1 VLLAKRF
8 HFALLAPYKKAMLNE
23 SDLRL
28 FGHLCKFIRAGRMKR
43 TVFAFGILVSGLA
56 LSYSTLL
63 SAPVL
68 AATTPEA
75 PSPSRTLTG
84 ALLSAQVAE
93 GDNDSAGMIA
103 YYRQALA
110 FDPGSVEFEEKLM
123 ISLLQDGR
131 FAEALP
137 FAEKLKAVPEVE
149 RVSRVVLAIDAASKK
164 NWTGAETYLKLA
176 LQSDLDRLVTGLMT
190 GWVKLGAGDVK
201 AAAQSVASLKG
212 PDWYELFKLMH
223 RAMILDFGGDKVAA
237 AGAYEEVA
245 VSTDASAAP
254 EAWLRTMESYSRFY
268 ARDGKSKEALAV
280 LDRAMEIAPE
290 RPSLVA
296 LKKSIT
302 AGEKIEP
309 LLVSSSDGI
318 AEVLLGLG
326 VAIRRDGAEGFSKL
340 YLQLALVAK
349 PTSDVTLIQLAS
361 IAEALDQ
368 QDAAIA
374 NYNAIPA
381 TSPFKRGADLQ
392 AGLNL
397 ADLDKVG
404 EAVTQLTALV
414 SADPT
419 DTRAYLAL
427 GGVHS
432 SNKDYKAAAQV
443 YDNAATAI
451 GTPDRND
458 WNLFYQ
464 RGIAHER
471 TKTWPVAEASF
482 KEALKLYPDQP
493 QVLNYLGYSWVD
505 RNENLEEALGM
516 IRKAVELRPDDGYIV
531 DSLGWAYYRL
541 GKFEQAVSEL
551 EGAIRLRPE
560 DATINDHLGDSY
572 WRVGR
577 KLEARFQWQHAL
589 DAKSEDVNSDIIKVK
604 LGASVP
610 LVAEAIS
617 DKKG

>member
-1 VLLAKRF
+1 
-8 HFALLAPYKKAMLNE
+8 
-23 SDLRL
+23 
-28 FGHLCKFIRAGRMKR
+28 MKR
-43 TVFAFGILVSGLA
+43 IIWALSLA
-56 LSYSTLL
+56 LAYSTML
-63 SAPVL
+63 SVPVL
-68 AATTPEA
+68 AATSSVVEA

-93 GDNDSAGMIA
+93 GDNDAAAMIS

-110 FDPGSVEFEEKLM
+110 FDPSSVEFEQKLM
-123 ISLLQDGR
+123 IALVSDGR
-131 FAEALP
+131 FVDALP
-137 FAEKLKAVPEVE
+137 LAEKLKAVPEVE
-149 RVSRVVLAIDAASKK
+149 RVSRVVLAIDAVSKK
-164 NWTGAETYLKLA
+164 DWSAAETYLKLA

-201 AAAQSVASLKG
+201 DATKSIAKLNG
-212 PDWYELFKLMH
+212 PEWYGLFKQIHKAL
-223 RAMILDFGGDKVAA
+223 ILDAGGDKVGAIA
-237 AGAYEEVA
+237 AYEEA
-245 VSTDASAAP
+245 ANSADASAAP
-254 EAWLRTMESYSRFY
+254 ESWLRMMESY
-268 ARDGKSKEALAV
+268 ARLQANDGKSKEALSV

-290 RPSLVA
+290 RPSLLA
-296 LKKSIT
+296 LKKTI
-302 AGEKIEP
+302 AGGEKIDP
-309 LLVSSSDGI
+309 MFASPSDGI

-340 YLQLALVAK
+340 YLQLALAAK
-349 PTSDVTLIQLAS
+349 PDSDVALIQLAS

-368 QDAAIA
+368 QEAAIA
-374 NYNAIPA
+374 NYAAIPA
-381 TSPFKRGADLQ
+381 SSPFKRGAEMQ
-392 AGLNL
+392 SGLNL
-397 ADLDKVG
+397 ADLDKID
-404 EAVTQLTALV
+404 EAVKQLTILV
-414 SADPT
+414 DADPT

-432 SNKDYKAAAQV
+432 SNKDFKSAAVV

-471 TKTWPVAEASF
+471 TKNWPAAEASF

-505 RNENLEEALGM
+505 RNENLEDALAM
-516 IRKAVELRPDDGYIV
+516 IRKAVELRPEDGYIV

-541 GKFEQAVSEL
+541 GKFEEAVAEL
-551 EGAIRLRPE
+551 ENAIRLRPE
-560 DATINDHLGDSY
+560 DATINDHLGDAY

-589 DAKSEDVNSDIIKVK
+589 DAKSEDVNSETIKVK
-604 LGASVP
+604 LMATEP
-610 LVAEAIS
+610 LLAEAIS

>member
-1 VLLAKRF
+1 MKRILLA
-8 HFALLAPYKKAMLNE
+8 L
-23 SDLRL
+23 
-28 FGHLCKFIRAGRMKR
+28 
-43 TVFAFGILVSGLA
+43 GLA
-56 LSYSTLL
+56 LACSTNLTGL
-63 SAPVL
+63 TW
-68 AATTPEA
+68 AATGTQATAPE
-75 PSPSRTLTG
+75 PSRTLTG

-93 GDNDSAGMIA
+93 GDNDAAAMIA

-110 FDPGSVEFEEKLM
+110 FDPGSADFEQKLM
-123 ISLLQDGR
+123 VALLSDGR
-131 FAEALP
+131 FEEALP
-137 FAEKLKAVPEVE
+137 FAEKLKAVPEAE
-149 RVSRVVLAIDAASKK
+149 RVSRVALAIDAAAKK
-164 NWTGAETYLKLA
+164 NWSGAETYLKLA

-201 AAAQSVASLKG
+201 DAAKSIADLKG
-212 PDWYELFKLMH
+212 PEWYDLFKQIHKAL
-223 RAMILDFGGDKVAA
+223 ILDAGGDK
-237 AGAYEEVA
+237 AGAAEAYEQA
-245 VSTDASAAP
+245 ANSPDASAAP
-254 EAWLRTMESYSRFY
+254 ESWLRMMESYSRFY
-268 ARDGKSKEALAV
+268 ARDGKAKEALAV

-290 RPSLVA
+290 RPPLLA
-296 LKKSIT
+296 LKKAIT
-302 AGEKIEP
+302 AGEKTEAM
-309 LLVSSSDGI
+309 LVTPSDGM

-340 YLQLALVAK
+340 YLQLALAAK
-349 PTSDVTLIQLAS
+349 PASDVALIQLAS

-368 QDAAIA
+368 QEAAIA
-374 NYNAIPA
+374 NYNEVPA
-381 TSPFKRGADLQ
+381 TSPFKRGAELQ

-397 ADLDKVG
+397 ADLEKVDD
-404 EAVTQLTALV
+404 AVKQLTALV

-432 SNKDYKAAAQV
+432 SNKNFKAAADV
-443 YDNAATAI
+443 YDKAATAI
-451 GTPDRND
+451 GTADRND

-471 TKTWPVAEASF
+471 TKNWPVAEASF

-505 RNENLEEALGM
+505 RNENLDEALDM

-541 GKFEQAVSEL
+541 GRFDEAVSEL
-551 EGAIRLRPE
+551 ENAIRLRPE
-560 DATINDHLGDSY
+560 DATINDHLGDAY

-577 KLEARFQWQHAL
+577 KLEARFQWQHSL
-589 DAKSEDVNSDIIKVK
+589 DAKSEDVNNETIKAK
-604 LGASVP
+604 LAATAP
-610 LVAEAIS
+610 LLAEAIT